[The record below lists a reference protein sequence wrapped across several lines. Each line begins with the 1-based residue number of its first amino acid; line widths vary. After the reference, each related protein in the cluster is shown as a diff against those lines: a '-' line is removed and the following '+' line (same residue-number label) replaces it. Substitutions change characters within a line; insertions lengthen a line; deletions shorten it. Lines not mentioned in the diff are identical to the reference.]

1 MKCGDTFIKALMGF
15 YGKTA
20 EIPPGVNP
28 ELTKPQVDRRSLHG
42 F

>member
-1 MKCGDTFIKALMGF
+1 MKCGDIFIKALTGF

-28 ELTKPQVDRRSLHG
+28 ELTKPQVDRRPLHG